1 MEKAVNEDR
10 ETKLVA
16 KMSNLQVGQEDLMLA
31 NEIQMQVVE
40 RLIQIVGHFFKY
52 DVALNK
58 NILIKEG
65 LFLCVD
71 KVMTAEQKEQYM
83 IHIVDPSQTHS
94 YCRTPIMSDA
104 LIQFNKRDQLLM
116 WVGQPKNDGSV
127 PAWVFYLVNDTDV

>member
-1 MEKAVNEDR
+1 MSDQGPENSGQEESKEPTGLTLTQQKQKTKADQARRMEKAVNEDR

-71 KVMTAEQKEQYM
+71 KVMTAEQKEEYM
-83 IHIVDPSQTHS
+83 IHIVDQS
-94 YCRTPIMSDA
+94 
-104 LIQFNKRDQLLM
+104 
-116 WVGQPKNDGSV
+116 
-127 PAWVFYLVNDTDV
+127 

>member
-71 KVMTAEQKEQYM
+71 KVMTAEQKEEYM
-83 IHIVDPSQTHS
+83 IHIVDPS
-94 YCRTPIMSDA
+94 
-104 LIQFNKRDQLLM
+104 
-116 WVGQPKNDGSV
+116 
-127 PAWVFYLVNDTDV
+127 